1 MLHLIALFNISFL
14 EVRWIDVIDILLV
27 SYLFYQFY
35 KMLSGSVAIRI
46 FVGIIS
52 VYLLYLLVRAL
63 DMEMIT
69 AILGQFISIGLIAA
83 VIIFQQEIRRFL
95 LMIGKTTQFNES
107 FFRNIFKIKKYK
119 DSNRYSLTPII
130 DAVKVMSA
138 SNTGALIVFARTSD
152 LKFYAESGD
161 FIDALLS
168 KRLLL
173 SVFYKNSPLHDGA
186 AIISKGRIV
195 AARCVLPVSES
206 ELPAHYGLRHR
217 SALGMSEVTDAVVL
231 IVSEETGQISIAHNG
246 ILEGNLSMTELR
258 QKLNFYLYQEHGNQ
272 SQDDFVVKT
281 A

>member
-1 MLHLIALFNISFL
+1 MFHLVNLFNISFL
-14 EVRWIDVIDILLV
+14 EIRWVDVIDILLV

-83 VIIFQQEIRRFL
+83 VVIFQQEIRRFL
-95 LMIGKTTQFNES
+95 LMVGKTTQFNEN

-119 DSNRYSLTPII
+119 DSSRYSLTPVI

-138 SNTGALIVFARTSD
+138 SNTGALIVFARNSD

-173 SVFYKNSPLHDGA
+173 SIFYKNSPLHDGA
-186 AIISKGRIV
+186 AIIAKGRIV

-231 IVSEETGQISIAHNG
+231 VVSEETGQISIAHNG

-258 QKLNFYLYQEHGNQ
+258 QKLNFYLYREHSSQ
-272 SQDDFVVKT
+272 SQDEVSVKS

>member
-1 MLHLIALFNISFL
+1 MFHLVNLFNISFL
-14 EVRWIDVIDILLV
+14 EIRWVDVIDILLV

-83 VIIFQQEIRRFL
+83 VVIFQQEIRRFL
-95 LMIGKTTQFNES
+95 LMVGKTTQFNEN

-119 DSNRYSLTPII
+119 DSSRYSLTPVI

-138 SNTGALIVFARTSD
+138 SNTGALIVFARNSD

-173 SVFYKNSPLHDGA
+173 SIFYKNSPLHDGA
-186 AIISKGRIV
+186 AIIAKGRIV

-258 QKLNFYLYQEHGNQ
+258 QKLNFYLYREHSSQ
-272 SQDDFVVKT
+272 SQDEVSVKS